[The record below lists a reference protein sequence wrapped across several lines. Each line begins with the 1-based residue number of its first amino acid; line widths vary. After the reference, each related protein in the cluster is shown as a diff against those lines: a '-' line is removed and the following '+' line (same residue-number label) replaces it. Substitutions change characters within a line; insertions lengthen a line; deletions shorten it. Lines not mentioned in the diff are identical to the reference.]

1 MKAIRLSHMEKMDI
15 RLISVV
21 ENHGHVR
28 ARLNAR
34 APEKNIRL
42 WLEMSFEVPAN
53 SDRAEWIETAFD
65 RALSVLDPA

>member
-1 MKAIRLSHMEKMDI
+1 MRAIRISRMEKMDI

-21 ENHGHVR
+21 EHEEQVR

-34 APEKNIRL
+34 APERNIRL
-42 WLEMSFEVPAN
+42 WLEINFKTRAN
-53 SDRAEWIETAFD
+53 SDRTDWMHEAYD